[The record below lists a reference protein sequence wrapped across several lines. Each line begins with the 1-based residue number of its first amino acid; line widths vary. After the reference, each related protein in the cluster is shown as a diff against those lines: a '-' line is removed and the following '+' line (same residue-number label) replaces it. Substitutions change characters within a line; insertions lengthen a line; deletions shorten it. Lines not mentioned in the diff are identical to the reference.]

1 MGYRSK
7 FLTGHY
13 LIELPNGFIEKYEKA
28 YYIDGFNISSK
39 YETKGHH
46 DIIDD
51 LMDIAENESYPV
63 WGVILYE
70 DGVVDRINLSQNT
83 NKRIINED

>member
-1 MGYRSK
+1 MGYKSK

-13 LIELPNGFIEKYEKA
+13 LIELTKEFIEKYENE
-28 YYIDGFNISSK
+28 YHIDGFNISSK
-39 YETKGHH
+39 YETKGHY

-63 WGVILYE
+63 WAVILHE
-70 DGVVDRINLSQNT
+70 DGIVDRINLSQNT
-83 NKRIINED
+83 NKRIINEV